1 MVFLPLPNSRRIF
14 GVAKIILVGR
24 FLQPTLLAGAF
35 AHLATVGFG
44 TETLPLPISICI
56 EPSEFSLGSQ
66 TKGTTPPKIK
76 RRREE
81 NPLGRKI
88 RTAKKEEKLLVNC
101 GNKTAAKKIH
111 FESARIAPFPPRP

>member
-44 TETLPLPISICI
+44 TETLPLPISII
-56 EPSEFSLGSQ
+56 RKKRFLAVETFASSLLSFHWVPKPKEPLPRRSSEGG
-66 TKGTTPPKIK
+66 KKIPWEEK
-76 RRREE
+76 SEQRRR
-81 NPLGRKI
+81 
-88 RTAKKEEKLLVNC
+88 KKNC
-101 GNKTAAKKIH
+101 
-111 FESARIAPFPPRP
+111 